1 MRLNQRN
8 SPIILTALG
17 LAGIA
22 GVAIFALMKLRKPGE
37 GSDAVIGSIKTRRSG
52 EYQRPVPQ
60 MGSVSTAIDFSS
72 TAPKSAADEQ
82 LENLDPDQ
90 AGWETESLSDAT
102 GRAMDQI
109 FSSDATARP
118 FAQDFR
124 ATPFEPALTEVFAD
138 NGIRV
143 RRWGGDPPPD
153 EAHTLDESAFLTSR
167 PKAAGSRKIVRITR
181 ETDRF
186 FTRVIASTHH
196 EPATGPWQQTTSEW
210 DCEWELPGKE
220 SPDLPRLRRLTVRSH
235 EEITRTAK
243 APWFEDT
250 AASVLPDKHGPH
262 DFPIT
267 HWAQRLTKIDDM
279 HFTGHHGIA
288 LGDADGDGHDDLY
301 VCDGGGLPNRL
312 YLQNPDATTRDV
324 SAEAGVDWLEA
335 SRAALFVDLDNDGDQ
350 DLVVATVALI
360 LVMENDGQARFSL
373 HGGIPGMSDPH
384 SLSAADFDGDG
395 TLDLF
400 VCNYGA
406 RATAGGERGF
416 EARAPVPFN
425 DAKNGG
431 RNALFRNNGALRF
444 SDVTVETGL
453 TAGGDRWSF
462 AAAWEDFDNDG
473 DQDLYIANDFGRNNL
488 FRNDGGKFTDIASA
502 AGVEDISSGMSVD
515 WGDANR
521 DGRMDIYVGNMF
533 SSAGGR
539 IAYQRQFGKN
549 NPEAAPDFQRMARGN
564 TLFHG
569 DSDGTFRDASE
580 SSGVTVGLWAWSS
593 LFADINNDG
602 WQDFV
607 VTNGYMTNPRGG
619 GPDL

>member
-1 MRLNQRN
+1 MNQRN
-8 SPIILTALG
+8 FRTLLIAL
-17 LAGIA
+17 GIA
-22 GVAIFALMKLRKPGE
+22 GVASFAVMKLRKPDE
-37 GSDAVIGSIKTRRSG
+37 AANAMIGSIKTRRSG
-52 EYQRPVPQ
+52 EYQRPLEQ
-60 MGSVSTAIDFSS
+60 QGSGSTAIDFSS
-72 TAPKSAADEQ
+72 SAPKSAADAQ
-82 LENLDPDQ
+82 LESLDPGQ
-90 AGWETESLSDAT
+90 AGWESESLSDAA
-102 GRAMDQI
+102 GRALDQI
-109 FSSDATARP
+109 FSGDDAGRRFT
-118 FAQDFR
+118 QDFR
-124 ATPFEPALTEVFAD
+124 ATPFEPALTEVFID

-143 RRWGGDPPPD
+143 RRSGGDPPPD
-153 EAHTLDESAFLTSR
+153 GAHTLDESAFLRSR
-167 PKAAGSRKIVRITR
+167 PKATGSRKIIRITR
-181 ETDRF
+181 GTDRF

-196 EPATGPWQQTTSEW
+196 EPASGPWQQTTSEW

-220 SPDLPRLRRLTVRSH
+220 ASDLPRLRRLTVRSH

-243 APWFEDT
+243 APWFEDI
-250 AASVLPDKHGPH
+250 AAGVLPDKRGPH

-267 HWAQRLTKIDDM
+267 HWAQRLTRIDDM

-288 LGDADGDGHDDLY
+288 VGDADSDGHDDLY

-312 YLQNPDATTRDV
+312 YLQSPDGSNRDV

-335 SRAALFVDLDNDGDQ
+335 SRSALFVDLDNDGDQ

-360 LVMENDGQARFSL
+360 LVMENDGHARFSL

-395 TLDLF
+395 NLDLF

-406 RATAGGERGF
+406 GTSAGGERGF

-425 DAKNGG
+425 DARNGG
-431 RNALFRNNGALRF
+431 RNALLRNNGALSF
-444 SDVTVETGL
+444 SDVTAEAGL

-488 FRNDGGKFTDIASA
+488 FRNDGGKFTDVAAAS
-502 AGVEDISSGMSVD
+502 GVEDISSGMSVD

-564 TLFHG
+564 TLFLANR
-569 DSDGTFRDASE
+569 DGTFHDASE
-580 SSGVTVGLWAWSS
+580 SSGVHVGLWAWSS

-602 WQDFV
+602 WQDLV
-607 VTNGYMTNPRGG
+607 VANGYMTNPRDGG
-619 GPDL
+619 TDL